1 VVIHS
6 RLRMSFDP
14 AKTTMTR
21 MLVDPTGGMISTRFV
36 SGLMNLLNE
45 CSGSVKQRMEIATL
59 IFTTAVK
66 LISIYEH
73 YGRYCEI
80 EDRLLAVARASPF
93 NFSDTTPKHTALS
106 QDLFIEFDG
115 FLVQVKS
122 ILDHCV
128 NVLNFGFNIPFSALT
143 TFGDKGSKIIKQL
156 ENNVAA
162 YLRGPA
168 NVLIKLIRD
177 NKPWLEVAIEVRD
190 RMNHFKSGGVDL
202 QKFTVYTYT
211 EGNETKAW
219 TPRLHKDQSFREL
232 MKILYPHV
240 FEFCEFFM
248 GFAMLPRIDMVGIQC
263 RKSADPRAIR
273 WKTYPI
279 DIELMRRCEE
289 DFIVLK

>member
-1 VVIHS
+1 
-6 RLRMSFDP
+6 MSFDP
-14 AKTTMTR
+14 AKTIMKT

-45 CSGSVKQRMEIATL
+45 CSGSEKQHTEVANL

-66 LISIYEH
+66 LICIYEH
-73 YGRYCEI
+73 YRRYCEI
-80 EDRLLAVARASPF
+80 EDRLIAVARASPF
-93 NFSDTTPKHTALS
+93 YFSDTTPKHTALS

-128 NVLNFGFNIPFSALT
+128 NILNFGFNIPFSALT
-143 TFGDKGSKIIKQL
+143 TFGGKGSKIIRQL
-156 ENNVAA
+156 ENNVATN
-162 YLRGPA
+162 LRGPA
-168 NVLIKLIRD
+168 NVLIKLIGD
-177 NKPWLEVAIEVRD
+177 NKPWLELAIEVRD

-202 QKFTVYTYT
+202 QKFTVYVYA
-211 EGNETKAW
+211 EGNDTKAW
-219 TPRLHKDQSFREL
+219 TPRLHKDQSIREL
-232 MKILYPHV
+232 MGLLYLQV

-248 GFAMLPRIDMVGIQC
+248 GFAMLPRIDKVGIQC

-279 DIELMRRCEE
+279 ELMRRFEE
-289 DFIVLK
+289 AFMVLE